1 MADVR
6 NISTEERLVTSVW
19 VHKKTTGPTMIQ
31 VMTPFRQQFGKPSL
45 RKLEKKNAH
54 FDRGT

>member
-6 NISTEERLVTSVW
+6 NISTVERLVTSVW
-19 VHKKTTGPTMIQ
+19 VHKKSTGQTMIQ
-31 VMTPFRQQFGKPSL
+31 VMSPFRQQFGNPSL
-45 RKLEKKNAH
+45 RKPGKNAH